1 MLFAYALQ
9 RRTFSAQ
16 LIGAVIFLTV
26 SEAADGQGIGLAGA
40 SMLAAAAKPA
50 LAACLGRDMRRD
62 GLTPLV
68 LVWWDSLF
76 AMAVTGTLCLL
87 STERDTVSEYF
98 VSKPALAAFVVLTSS
113 LLAFCYNLV
122 VYSLTTA
129 ASPVVSVIASN
140 FKQVVLIVLAGILVD
155 RISHP
160 LNWVGIAFFFV
171 ATFLYSYL
179 ALNQPPPSQVATR
192 RGAHGVA
199 PAAAGAHGAPP
210 DEPPPRT
217 VRWSHKGIAAS
228 ASTASETTPLRR
240 PGDAPQPQAPW
251 YAGSG
256 RAAKKGKGAVLKA
269 GVPCPCRLSSR
280 R

>member
-1 MLFAYALQ
+1 M
-9 RRTFSAQ
+9 
-16 LIGAVIFLTV
+16 IFLTV
-26 SEAADGQGIGLAGA
+26 SAAAAIPWGSEAADGQGIGLAGA

-87 STERDTVSEYF
+87 STERETVSEYF

-160 LNWVGIAFFFV
+160 LNWVG
-171 ATFLYSYL
+171 
-179 ALNQPPPSQVATR
+179 
-192 RGAHGVA
+192 
-199 PAAAGAHGAPP
+199 
-210 DEPPPRT
+210 
-217 VRWSHKGIAAS
+217 
-228 ASTASETTPLRR
+228 
-240 PGDAPQPQAPW
+240 
-251 YAGSG
+251 
-256 RAAKKGKGAVLKA
+256 
-269 GVPCPCRLSSR
+269 
-280 R
+280 